1 MSARVSFRQWFA
13 PVPMLAGVTLIALT
27 CALGRWQLSRA
38 HERIDRQAQIEALA
52 HAPAQRVTA
61 QPVAADTVMYRPVL
75 LRGTFDTAHTVLLDN
90 RPHMTNG
97 VSQPGFEVLIP
108 LVLEGAGGPS
118 GRAVLVNRGWLPRD
132 PVDRPRIAPTTTPA
146 GEVQVE
152 GIAVPHAS
160 RVFSLGRKD
169 GTDEVGQRLRQNI
182 DLDAFAREIGMPLQP
197 FVVEQQ
203 SDAQDGLR
211 RDWPRADL
219 GADRN
224 YGYAFQWFA
233 MAAAVLALMIV
244 HSVRRY
250 RHFRRLTAP
259 PKSA

>member
-1 MSARVSFRQWFA
+1 MTMRVPLRQWFA
-13 PVPMLAGVTLIALT
+13 PVPMLAGMTLIALT

-38 HERIDRQAQIEALA
+38 HERVDRQARIEALQS
-52 HAPAQRVTA
+52 APARRITA
-61 QPVAADTVMYRPVL
+61 QPVAADTVLYRPVL
-75 LRGTFDTAHTVLLDN
+75 LRGTFDVAHTVLLDN
-90 RPHMTNG
+90 RPHVAGG

-108 LVLEGAGGPS
+108 LVLEGAGG
-118 GRAVLVNRGWLPRD
+118 RAVLINRGWLPRD
-132 PVDRPRIAPTTTPA
+132 PVDRTRIAPYATPA

-160 RVFSLGRKD
+160 RVYSFGRKD
-169 GTDEVGQRLRQNI
+169 GADEAGQRLRQNI
-182 DLDAFAREIGMPLQP
+182 DLDAFSREIGMPLQP

-203 SDAQDGLR
+203 SDAQDGLA

-233 MAAAVLALMIV
+233 MAAVVLTLMV
-244 HSVRRY
+244 VYSVRRY
-250 RHFRRLTAP
+250 RRLAA
-259 PKSA
+259 SSEAA